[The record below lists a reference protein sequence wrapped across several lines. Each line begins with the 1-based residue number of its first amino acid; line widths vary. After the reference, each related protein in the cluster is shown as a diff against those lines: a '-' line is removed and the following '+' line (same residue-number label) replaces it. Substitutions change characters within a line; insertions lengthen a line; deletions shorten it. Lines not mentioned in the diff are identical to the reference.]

1 MFILNSMNKKII
13 LNSIIFLSFIA
24 LSFAYFVEFVLGH
37 EPCNLCKIE
46 RIPYIGSII
55 IISFLIFINRWER
68 ILLSITL
75 LLFIFGAV
83 ISFYHVGIEQ
93 GVFSESLLCELG
105 LNTNIQ
111 NSEDLLKSLE
121 KAPISCKDVTFKIFG
136 LSLAT
141 FNAFL
146 SIAISYILIKLLMK
160 NEQNR

>member
-1 MFILNSMNKKII
+1 MKKKII
-13 LNSIIFLSFIA
+13 LNSLIFLSFIT
-24 LSFAYFVEFVLGH
+24 LSFAYFIEFILDH

-55 IISFLIFINRWER
+55 IISFLIFTNRWEK

-83 ISFYHVGIEQ
+83 TSIYHVGIEQ
-93 GVFSESLLCELG
+93 GIFSESLLCELG

-111 NSEDLLKSLE
+111 NPEDLLKSLE

-146 SIAISYILIKLLMK
+146 SIVISYILVRLLIK
-160 NEQNR
+160 NEQN

>member
-1 MFILNSMNKKII
+1 MKKKII
-13 LNSIIFLSFIA
+13 LNSLILLSFIT
-24 LSFAYFVEFVLGH
+24 LSFAYFIEFILGH
-37 EPCNLCKIE
+37 EPCNLCIIE

-55 IISFLIFINRWER
+55 IISFLIFTNRWEK

-75 LLFIFGAV
+75 LLFVFGTITSV
-83 ISFYHVGIEQ
+83 YHVGIEQ

-105 LNTNIQ
+105 LNTNFQ
-111 NSEDLLKSLE
+111 NPEDLLKSLE

-146 SIAISYILIKLLMK
+146 SIVISYILVRLLLK
-160 NEQNR
+160 NEQN

>member
-1 MFILNSMNKKII
+1 MNKKII
-13 LNSIIFLSFIA
+13 LNSLIFLSFIA
-24 LSFAYFVEFVLGH
+24 LSFAYFVEFILGH

-55 IISFLIFINRWER
+55 IISFLIFTNKWEK
-68 ILLSITL
+68 ILLSIII

-83 ISFYHVGIEQ
+83 TSVYHVGIEQ
-93 GVFSESLLCELG
+93 GFFSESLLCELG

-111 NSEDLLKSLE
+111 NPDDLLKSLE
-121 KAPISCKDVTFKIFG
+121 KTPISCKDVTFKIFG

-146 SIAISYILIKLLMK
+146 SIVISYILYQQLK
-160 NEQNR
+160 ND

>member
-1 MFILNSMNKKII
+1 MNKKII
-13 LNSIIFLSFIA
+13 LNSLIFFSFTA
-24 LSFAYFVEFVLGH
+24 LSFAYFVEFILGH

-55 IISFLIFINRWER
+55 IISFLIFTNRWEK
-68 ILLSITL
+68 ILLSVTL

-83 ISFYHVGIEQ
+83 TSIYHVGIEQ
-93 GVFSESLLCELG
+93 GIFSESLLCELG

-111 NSEDLLKSLE
+111 NPDDLLKSLE
-121 KAPISCKDVTFKIFG
+121 KTPISCKDVTFKIFG

-146 SIAISYILIKLLMK
+146 SIIISYILVRLIIKK
-160 NEQNR
+160 

>member
-1 MFILNSMNKKII
+1 MNKKII
-13 LNSIIFLSFIA
+13 LNSLIFLSFIA

-55 IISFLIFINRWER
+55 LISFLIFTNKWEK
-68 ILLSITL
+68 IILSIIL
-75 LLFIFGAV
+75 LLFIFCSV
-83 ISFYHVGIEQ
+83 TSIYHLGIEQ
-93 GVFSESLLCELG
+93 GIISESLLCELG

-111 NSEDLLKSLE
+111 NSDDLLKSLE
-121 KAPISCKDVTFKIFG
+121 KTPISCKDVTFRIFG

-146 SIAISYILIKLLMK
+146 SIVISYILLKLVIK
-160 NEQNR
+160 Q

>member
-1 MFILNSMNKKII
+1 MNKKII
-13 LNSIIFLSFIA
+13 LNSLIFLSFIS

-55 IISFLIFINRWER
+55 IISFLIFTNRWEK
-68 ILLSITL
+68 ILLFITL

-83 ISFYHVGIEQ
+83 TSVYHVGIEQ

-111 NSEDLLKSLE
+111 NPDDLLKSLE
-121 KAPISCKDVTFKIFG
+121 KTPISCKDVTFKIFG

-146 SIAISYILIKLLMK
+146 SIVISYILIRLITKK
-160 NEQNR
+160 

>member
-1 MFILNSMNKKII
+1 MNKKFILNSVIAFS
-13 LNSIIFLSFIA
+13 LTA

-46 RIPYIGSII
+46 RIPFIGTII
-55 IISFLIFINRWER
+55 LISFLIFTNKWEKS
-68 ILLSITL
+68 ILVVVL

-83 ISFYHVGIEQ
+83 TSVYHVGIEQ
-93 GVFSESLLCELG
+93 GIFDESLLCELG

-111 NSEDLLKSLE
+111 NPEDLLKSLE

-146 SIAISYILIKLLMK
+146 SIVISYILLRLLKK
-160 NEQNR
+160 NEQN

>member
-1 MFILNSMNKKII
+1 MNKKII
-13 LNSIIFLSFIA
+13 LNSLIFLSFIA

-55 IISFLIFINRWER
+55 IISFLIFTKRWEK
-68 ILLSITL
+68 ILLSIIL

-83 ISFYHVGIEQ
+83 TSIYHVGIEQ

-111 NSEDLLKSLE
+111 NPDDLLKSLE

-146 SIAISYILIKLLMK
+146 SIVISYILLRLLIK
-160 NEQNR
+160 NEQN

>member
-1 MFILNSMNKKII
+1 MKKKII
-13 LNSIIFLSFIA
+13 LNSLIFLSFIT
-24 LSFAYFVEFVLGH
+24 LSFAYFVEFILGH

-55 IISFLIFINRWER
+55 LISFLIFTNRWEK

-83 ISFYHVGIEQ
+83 TSVYHVGIEQ
-93 GVFSESLLCELG
+93 GIFSESLLCELG

-111 NSEDLLKSLE
+111 NPEDLLKSLE

-141 FNAFL
+141 FNAVL
-146 SIAISYILIKLLMK
+146 SILISCILFRLVLKK
-160 NEQNR
+160 

>member
-1 MFILNSMNKKII
+1 MKKKII
-13 LNSIIFLSFIA
+13 LNSLILLSFIA

-55 IISFLIFINRWER
+55 LISFLIFTNKWEK
-68 ILLSITL
+68 IILSIIL
-75 LLFIFGAV
+75 LLFIFGSV
-83 ISFYHVGIEQ
+83 TSIYHVGIEQ

-111 NSEDLLKSLE
+111 NPDDLLKSLE
-121 KAPISCKDVTFKIFG
+121 KTPISCKDVTFRIFG

-146 SIAISYILIKLLMK
+146 SIVISYILLKLIMK
-160 NEQNR
+160 NE

>member
-1 MFILNSMNKKII
+1 MNKKII
-13 LNSIIFLSFIA
+13 LNSLIFLSFIA

-55 IISFLIFINRWER
+55 IISFLIFTKKWEK
-68 ILLSITL
+68 ILLSIIL

-83 ISFYHVGIEQ
+83 TSIYHVGIEQ

-111 NSEDLLKSLE
+111 NPDDLLKSLE
-121 KAPISCKDVTFKIFG
+121 KTPISCKDVTFKIFG

-146 SIAISYILIKLLMK
+146 SIVISYILIRLITK
-160 NEQNR
+160 NE

>member
-1 MFILNSMNKKII
+1 MNKKII
-13 LNSIIFLSFIA
+13 LNSLIFLSFIA

-55 IISFLIFINRWER
+55 IISFLIFTNRWEK
-68 ILLSITL
+68 ILLSIIL
-75 LLFIFGAV
+75 LLFIFGA
-83 ISFYHVGIEQ
+83 ITSIYHVGIEQ
-93 GVFSESLLCELG
+93 GIFSESLLCELG

-111 NSEDLLKSLE
+111 NPDDLLKSLE
-121 KAPISCKDVTFKIFG
+121 KTPISCKDVTFKIFG

-146 SIAISYILIKLLMK
+146 SIVISYILIRLITK
-160 NEQNR
+160 NE

>member
-1 MFILNSMNKKII
+1 MNKKII
-13 LNSIIFLSFIA
+13 LNSLIFFSFTA
-24 LSFAYFVEFVLGH
+24 LSFAYFVEFILDH

-55 IISFLIFINRWER
+55 IISFLIFTNRWEK
-68 ILLSITL
+68 ILLSVTL

-83 ISFYHVGIEQ
+83 TSIYHVGIEQ
-93 GVFSESLLCELG
+93 GIFSESLLCELG

-111 NSEDLLKSLE
+111 NSDDLLKSLE
-121 KAPISCKDVTFKIFG
+121 KTTISCKDVTFKIFG

-146 SIAISYILIKLLMK
+146 SIVISYILIKLIIK
-160 NEQNR
+160 NE

>member
-1 MFILNSMNKKII
+1 MNKKII
-13 LNSIIFLSFIA
+13 LNSLIFLSFIA

-55 IISFLIFINRWER
+55 LISFLIFTNKWEK
-68 ILLSITL
+68 IILSIIL
-75 LLFIFGAV
+75 LLFIFGSV
-83 ISFYHVGIEQ
+83 TSIYHVGIEQ
-93 GVFSESLLCELG
+93 GFFRESLICELG

-111 NSEDLLKSLE
+111 NANDLLKSLE
-121 KAPISCKDVTFKIFG
+121 KTPISCKDVTFRIFG

-146 SIAISYILIKLLMK
+146 SIVISYILLKLIIKK
-160 NEQNR
+160 

>member
-1 MFILNSMNKKII
+1 MKKKII
-13 LNSIIFLSFIA
+13 LNSLIFLSFIT
-24 LSFAYFVEFVLGH
+24 LSFAYFVEFILGH

-55 IISFLIFINRWER
+55 IISFLIFTNRWER

-83 ISFYHVGIEQ
+83 ISVYHVGIEQ

-111 NSEDLLKSLE
+111 NPEDLLKSLE

-146 SIAISYILIKLLMK
+146 SIVISYMLLKLIIK
-160 NEQNR
+160 NEQN

>member
-1 MFILNSMNKKII
+1 MNKKII
-13 LNSIIFLSFIA
+13 LNSLIFLSFIA

-55 IISFLIFINRWER
+55 LISFLIFTNKWEK
-68 ILLSITL
+68 IILSIIL
-75 LLFIFGAV
+75 LLFIFGSV
-83 ISFYHVGIEQ
+83 TSVYHVGIEQ

-111 NSEDLLKSLE
+111 NSVDLLKSLE
-121 KAPISCKDVTFKIFG
+121 KTPISCKDVTFRIFG

-146 SIAISYILIKLLMK
+146 SIVISYILLKLIIKK
-160 NEQNR
+160 